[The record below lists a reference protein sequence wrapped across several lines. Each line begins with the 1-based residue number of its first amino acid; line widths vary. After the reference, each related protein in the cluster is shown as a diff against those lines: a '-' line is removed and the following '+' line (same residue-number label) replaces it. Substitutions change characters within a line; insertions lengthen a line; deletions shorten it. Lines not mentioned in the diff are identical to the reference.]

1 MAAQQL
7 SEQLALISRQHVVD
21 AFAEIGQEPIAAG
34 DKFDVVYKGERF
46 DPKLLLAQAY
56 LVATAS
62 EAQTKLWQDLSYSDF
77 VAKLTEL
84 GFRVVRNPK
93 NEGDTALTV
102 MVYEVKRPETVQAN
116 YQKLFSPDRKRF
128 YWNGDKFA
136 KLKAG
141 DPVFVVNTKMNEV
154 LFCTVEAQNIKT
166 EYHHEKDTT
175 SFSHIGQ
182 PFEVAGKWGEFI
194 CLKIRETISTA
205 AGWKWKSL
213 GSSEHSYL
221 SGPNIS
227 ADTALNNIF
236 RTNQLLEASW
246 ENSESE
252 IQLQVCFQALKKKL
266 PEKSVKNDDKP
277 QEIEPTLWYVM
288 QGSTYTPEQGQKYLW
303 APLVDKAGNPQKHH
317 IALKDVKRGHFV
329 VHHCGGVVA
338 ISKATSNPSEES
350 NAFDE
355 SRWDMRGTKVDVQL
369 VCELS
374 TKISVS
380 EIAALRVPLAKALS
394 GQRGPYNSRGL
405 GNQGYLFEFTWEALA
420 ILMQKTDVKLPEDV
434 SRWLPEVDLEE
445 LIVESTEDEFESVLP
460 QRETETS
467 AKVWLPLVQQYIA
480 TNGFDYSLSDIANFY
495 LALHTKPLLILAGI
509 SGTGKTQLVRQ
520 FAKAIGY
527 GDVRHCALIPV
538 RPDWADNADLIGY
551 RNIQGEFEQQRLL
564 RVMQDA
570 LAHPDEPFFIILD
583 EMNLARVEHYFSD
596 FLSVLETRERGEG
609 DVIYTSPIVSDPTVN
624 HGVPVTIPQN
634 MVFVGTVN
642 MDETTHPFS
651 RKVLDRANAIEM
663 NQVSL
668 PWGEEAETSAEAL
681 KGLYADAFVTPYIN
695 SVDLNAKQK
704 AELNPV
710 IELLVRINTILEPAG
725 LHFGYRVRDEMAFYL
740 SLHKDL
746 ELADAGIMTFEDA
759 LDYQLMQKVLPR
771 IQGSALSVRTALQL
785 LLAVL
790 SGADIE
796 AGMELPEIQ
805 KAVDAVSTDLKYPRS
820 VKKLLFMLQ
829 RFNDDGFT
837 SFWL

>member
-1 MAAQQL
+1 MAAQQH

-21 AFAEIGQEPIAAG
+21 ALAAVGQEPIAAG
-34 DKFDVVYKGERF
+34 AKFDVVYKGERF

-77 VAKLTEL
+77 VTKLTEL

-93 NEGDTALTV
+93 NEGDTALAV

-154 LFCTVEAQNIKT
+154 LFCIVEAQNIKT
-166 EYHHEKDTT
+166 EYHHEKATT

-182 PFEVAGKWGEFI
+182 PFEVAGQWGEFI

-205 AGWKWKSL
+205 TGWKWKSL

-227 ADTALNNIF
+227 AETALNNIL
-236 RTNQLLEASW
+236 RTNLLLEASS

-252 IQLQVCFQALKKKL
+252 LQLQVCIQALTKKL
-266 PEKSVKNDDKP
+266 PEKPIEQDDKP

-288 QGSTYTPEQGQKYLW
+288 QGDSYKPEQGQKYLW
-303 APLVDKAGNPQKHH
+303 APLVDKAGNPKKHH
-317 IALKDVKRGHFV
+317 IALQDVKRGHFV
-329 VHHCGGVVA
+329 VHHAGGVVA
-338 ISKATSNPSEES
+338 ISKAISSPTEES
-350 NAFDE
+350 NPFDE
-355 SRWDMRGTKVDVQL
+355 SRWDVRGTKVDIQL

-374 TKISVS
+374 PKISVG
-380 EIAALRVPLAKALS
+380 EIGALRVPLAKALS
-394 GQRGPYNSRGL
+394 GLRGPYNSTGT

-420 ILMQKTDVKLPEDV
+420 ILMQKTSVKLPDDV

-445 LIVESTEDEFESVLP
+445 LIAESTEDTVESVLP
-460 QRETETS
+460 QRVTEAS
-467 AKVWLPLVQQYIA
+467 AKDWLPLVQQFIA
-480 TNGFDYSLSDIANFY
+480 TNGFDYSLSDITNFY

-527 GDVRHCALIPV
+527 GDDRHCSLIPV

-564 RVMQDA
+564 KVMQDA
-570 LAHPDEPFFIILD
+570 LAHPDEPFFVILD

-596 FLSVLETRERGEG
+596 FLSVLETHKRGE
-609 DVIYTSPIVSDPTVN
+609 DDLIYTSPIVSDATVN

-634 MVFVGTVN
+634 MMFVGTVN

-663 NQVSL
+663 NQISL
-668 PWGEEAETSAEAL
+668 PWGDETKISAEPL
-681 KGLYADAFVTPYIN
+681 NGLYADAFIAPYIN
-695 SVDLNAKQK
+695 SIDLSVEQK
-704 AELNPV
+704 AELKPF

-740 SLHKDL
+740 SLHREL
-746 ELADAGIMTFEDA
+746 GLADAGLMTFEEA
-759 LDYQLMQKVLPR
+759 LDHQLMQKVLPR
-771 IQGSALSVRTALQL
+771 IHGSALSVRTALQS
-785 LLAVL
+785 LLAEL
-790 SGADIE
+790 SGALIE
-796 AGMELPEIQ
+796 GDMELLEIQ
-805 KAVDAVSTDLKYPRS
+805 KGVNAVEPDLKYPRAA
-820 VKKLLFMLQ
+820 KKLLFMLQ